1 MLSLSYACN
10 REETCGGGSMD
21 TPSLIPGISAGGLNV
36 LRPGLLLLTRAYS
49 PTLQFNLYIYFFPV
63 PASSGNVRISWEV
76 WEMLSALQRSEIR
89 TLGTLRTTSNLNPV
103 LTRRNLF
110 TCRLGS
116 HWPTGADCNC
126 VSKNVL
132 FCIPQQHDNWNSN
145 LT

>member
-1 MLSLSYACN
+1 MHATE
-10 REETCGGGSMD
+10 RKHPGGGSMD
-21 TPSLIPGISAGGLNV
+21 TPSLIPGISAHGLNV
-36 LRPGLLLLTRAYS
+36 LRPGILLLTQAYS
-49 PTLQFNLYIYFFPV
+49 PTLQLSLYIYIYIFLFLPHREI
-63 PASSGNVRISWEV
+63 VRISWEV
-76 WEMLSALQRSEIR
+76 WEMLSALQCSEIR
-89 TLGTLRTTSNLNPV
+89 TLGTLQTTSNLNPV

-116 HWPTGADCNC
+116 HWPTGADCNF